1 MSIEPRTLMSNP
13 TLSLADLT
21 GPAYVQA
28 VCRARAVL
36 ENVSLD
42 TLQAIAEE
50 RVELAPAWYRRRIDD
65 LLLHIGR
72 KVCDGLDRSAPGA
85 GTAAFNEATDTRA
98 APLNALGVVR
108 IGEDGRAYLIA
119 KSEHYH
125 AALGHGFPGYKLLDN
140 ARRLGID
147 NPTHNN
153 TRGHITRLLEQ
164 ELVRAA
170 NGIAPGDEIRLS
182 EVLASTEPHV
192 LNRIINLETGS
203 LAAEAAL
210 KMVLAR
216 FFRLEET
223 SPEPPYHGRVPVL
236 LVMGDYAGG
245 RKANYHGTTILTQ
258 TMRDMWPGLSQALE
272 EHGTL
277 IVRPVRINDAA
288 DFERALA
295 EGERPP
301 CKVAGFFHEIILMNY
316 AAIRLDD
323 AYLQRAYAL
332 CHEHDVPVVADEIQT
347 GIWSPELFWFRE
359 CGLQP
364 DLVAVG
370 KGFPGG
376 ETAASR
382 VLATSSLD
390 TMHQF
395 GALVTNGQEE
405 LASLAYLITMAYA
418 RANGSHTREVGE
430 HYESELRG
438 LAGRYPAL
446 ISRIEGRRHLSSIIF
461 HAVDKVVAFV
471 ASLREAGIDISAHT
485 YKAETPPVVLT
496 KLPLISTHATVEF
509 LIDRMQQALTRL

>member
-13 TLSLADLT
+13 ALSLADLA
-21 GPAYVQA
+21 GPDYVQA
-28 VCRARAVL
+28 VCHARALL
-36 ENVSLD
+36 EGAPLD
-42 TLQAIAEE
+42 ALQAIATEK
-50 RVELAPAWYRRRIDD
+50 VELAPAWYRRRIDD
-65 LLLHIGR
+65 LLPHIGR
-72 KVCDGLDRSAPGA
+72 KVCDGLPRSALGA
-85 GTAAFNEATDTRA
+85 GTAAFNQATDTRA
-98 APLNALGVVR
+98 APLSALGFVR

-125 AALGHGFPGYKLLDN
+125 ASLGHGFPGYKLLDN

-170 NGIAPGDEIRLS
+170 NGIAPGDEVRLS
-182 EVLASTEPHV
+182 EVLASTGPHV
-192 LNRIINLETGS
+192 LNRVINLETGS

-223 SPEPPYHGRVPVL
+223 SPEPPYQGRIPVL

-245 RKANYHGTTILTQ
+245 RRANYHGTTMLTQ
-258 TMRDMWPGLSQALE
+258 AMRDMWPDLSRALE
-272 EHGTL
+272 AQGAL
-277 IVRPVRINDAA
+277 VVRPVRINDAV

-323 AYLQRAYAL
+323 AYLQRAYDL
-332 CHEHDVPVVADEIQT
+332 CREHDVPVVADEIQT

-376 ETAASR
+376 ESAASR
-382 VLATSSLD
+382 ILATPSLD
-390 TMHQF
+390 TLHQF

-405 LASLAYLITMAYA
+405 IASLAYLITMAYA
-418 RANGSHTREVGE
+418 RANGNYTREVGE
-430 HYESELRG
+430 HYEAELRA

-446 ISRIEGRRHLSSIIF
+446 VRHIEGQRHLCGIVF

-485 YKAETPPVVLT
+485 YKAETPPVALT
-496 KLPLISTHATVEF
+496 KLPLISTHAMVEF
-509 LIDRMQQALTRL
+509 LVERMHQALARL

>member
-1 MSIEPRTLMSNP
+1 MSSP
-13 TLSLADLT
+13 TLSLADLA
-21 GPAYVQA
+21 GRPYVEA
-28 VCRARAVL
+28 VCRAKAFLEDVPVAPLRAL
-36 ENVSLD
+36 
-42 TLQAIAEE
+42 AEE
-50 RVELAPAWYRRRIDD
+50 KVELSPAWYQRRIDD
-65 LLLHIGR
+65 LLPHIGR
-72 KVCDGLDRSAPGA
+72 QVCDGLRSSAAGA
-85 GTAAFNEATDTRA
+85 GTAAFSQATDTRA
-98 APLNALGVVR
+98 APLSGLGFVR

-153 TRGHITRLLEQ
+153 TRGHITRLVEQ

-170 NGIAPGDEIRLS
+170 NGVAPGNEVRLAQ
-182 EVLASTEPHV
+182 VLASQDPHV
-192 LNRIINLETGS
+192 LNRAINLETGS

-223 SPEPPYHGRVPVL
+223 SPEPPYHGRIPVL

-245 RKANYHGTTILTQ
+245 RRANYHGTTILTQ
-258 TMRDMWPGLSQALE
+258 TMRDMWPGLSRALE
-272 EHGTL
+272 ASGAL
-277 IVRPVRINDAA
+277 VVRPVRINDAA
-288 DFERALA
+288 DFERALL
-295 EGERPP
+295 EGERQPY
-301 CKVAGFFHEIILMNY
+301 KVAGFFHEIILMNY

-323 AYLQRAYAL
+323 DYLHRAYDL
-332 CHEHDVPVVADEIQT
+332 CREHDVPVVTDEIQT

-376 ETAASR
+376 ESAASR
-382 VLATSSLD
+382 ILATPALD

-405 LASLAYLITMAYA
+405 LASLAYLVTMAYA
-418 RANGSHTREVGE
+418 RANCAYTREVGE
-430 HYESELRG
+430 HYEAELRA
-438 LAGRYPAL
+438 LARRYPAL
-446 ISRIEGRRHLSSIIF
+446 VNRIEGRRHLSSVVF
-461 HAVDKVVAFV
+461 CAADKVVAFV
-471 ASLREAGIDISAHT
+471 SQLREAGIDISAHT
-485 YKAETPPVVLT
+485 YKAESPPVALT
-496 KLPLISTHATVEF
+496 KLPLISTHAMVDL
-509 LIDRMQQALTRL
+509 LIERMRAALACL